1 MWIIVAYSNKQVW
14 LWTSQRQ
21 AATERLNLTKRERL
35 QLAGCNLDCKAV
47 TDWRK
52 TVLMVWVEWWEGLRC
67 FWLPCMDIIHINEL
81 KAVLTESGSFK
92 KHNIMACKAQK
103 VITKNVLIN
112 LCTTHVRSYASKY
125 YPITCIHLCNTH
137 YSPVMSPEKD
147 TTFPTCSYRNT
158 ETEKETVLLLLCQR
172 TGSSNYVISV
182 EDQSWLSW
190 CTLKYK
196 DAKKQQH
203 LNHYTL

>member
-125 YPITCIHLCNTH
+125 YPITYIHVCNTH

-147 TTFPTCSYRNT
+147 TKFPTCSYRKT
-158 ETEKETVLLLLCQR
+158 ETEKETVLIEETFYYAREQEAQIMWFQLR
-172 TGSSNYVISV
+172 ISH
-182 EDQSWLSW
+182 D
-190 CTLKYK
+190 CP
-196 DAKKQQH
+196 DA
-203 LNHYTL
+203 L